1 MVVGFL
7 VSLIF
12 SLCVVNVESI
22 YTPYHWFLSIK
33 MLNRYTTSRTST
45 KYHEI
50 QLRLPNSKF
59 IMIPIFEPL
68 ILNSRCTKRIVR
80 KNVWKLN
87 LEAIIMTIIFC
98 HNYVLNVQIFSSN
111 KLQIHSPIWLIASV
125 RVVSINSVHYIISI
139 ELCTSL
145 LTISKMK
152 SPFIIQSIIRIEIK
166 K

>member
-1 MVVGFL
+1 
-7 VSLIF
+7 
-12 SLCVVNVESI
+12 
-22 YTPYHWFLSIK
+22 

-45 KYHEI
+45 KYNEI
-50 QLRLPNSKF
+50 QLLLPNSKF

-68 ILNSRCTKRIVR
+68 ILNSHCTKQIVP

-87 LEAIIMTIIFC
+87 LETIMFC
-98 HNYVLNVQIFSSN
+98 HSYILHVQIFSTHNLEIS
-111 KLQIHSPIWLIASV
+111 SSIWLIAGFW
-125 RVVSINSVHYIISI
+125 VVFINSVHYNISI

-152 SPFIIQSIIRIEIK
+152 SPSSIQLITEMEIK

>member
-1 MVVGFL
+1 MK
-7 VSLIF
+7 
-12 SLCVVNVESI
+12 SI

-59 IMIPIFEPL
+59 IVVPIFEPL
-68 ILNSRCTKRIVR
+68 ILNPHSTKRIVC

-87 LEAIIMTIIFC
+87 LESTTMISVVFC
-98 HNYVLNVQIFSSN
+98 HSYILDVQIFSSN
-111 KLQIHSPIWLIASV
+111 KLKISSSIWIIDSIW
-125 RVVSINSVHYIISI
+125 VVFINSVPYIISI
-139 ELCTSL
+139 ELCTSP

-152 SPFIIQSIIRIEIK
+152 SPLIIQLTTEMEIK
-166 K
+166 NRSNSCLLRLQFL